1 MLFRLNRADSRRSL
15 LRVSSLASFT
25 EQWSIGPENDKID
38 QLNYR
43 LLFLQYEI
51 DPGPIMLPSKLSL
64 KDLIGGD
71 QEGLIRDLKGDEEAT
86 PSQFS
91 NMELIEILLK
101 SG

>member
-1 MLFRLNRADSRRSL
+1 M
-15 LRVSSLASFT
+15 ASFT
-25 EQWSIGPENDKID
+25 EQWSIGPEKDKID
-38 QLNYR
+38 LPNYL

-86 PSQFS
+86 PSQFF
-91 NMELIEILLK
+91 NMELIEILSK
-101 SG
+101 SVGVDL